1 MNNLKVFVLLAGMVA
16 LFGVVGGML
25 GGQTGMLL
33 ALVIAAVMSGV
44 MYFNSGKMALRAYRA
59 QVVSREQAPEIYE
72 IVDRLRQRADLPMP
86 QVAIAPHEQPNAFA
100 TGRNPEHAVVCV
112 TQGLVRLVNRDEI
125 EGVIAHEIGHIKNRD
140 MLLQTLSATLAGAIT
155 NLARF
160 GMYAP
165 SEGRRG
171 SPLAPLAALLA
182 PIAAMVIQFA
192 ISRSREF
199 KADATGAAI
208 SGKPLALASALGKL
222 QMAAKRI
229 PMAVSPT
236 MAPLAQVNPLSAF
249 RGGIASLFS
258 THPPTEERIARLEA
272 IARGGSFSQDINLY
286 KDG

>member
-112 TQGLVRLVNRDEI
+112 TQGLVQLVNRDEI

-140 MLLQTLSATLAGAIT
+140 MLLQTLSATMAGAIT

-272 IARGGSFSQDINLY
+272 IARGGNFN
-286 KDG
+286 

>member
-1 MNNLKVFVLLAGMVA
+1 VNNLKVFMLLAGMVA

-25 GGQTGMLL
+25 GGQNGMLL
-33 ALVIAAVMSGV
+33 ALVIAAVMSGF

-59 QVVSREQAPEIYE
+59 QIVTREQAPEIHE
-72 IVDRLRQRADLPMP
+72 IVDSLRQRAGLPMP

-100 TGRNPEHAVVCV
+100 TGRSPEHAVVCV
-112 TQGLVRLVNRDEI
+112 TQGLVQLVNRDEI
-125 EGVIAHEIGHIKNRD
+125 EGVIAHELAHIKNRD
-140 MLLQTLSATLAGAIT
+140 MLLQTLSATMAGAIT

-182 PIAAMVIQFA
+182 PVAAMVIQFA

-199 KADATGAAI
+199 KADATGAEI

-229 PMAVSPT
+229 PMAISPT

-258 THPPTEERIARLEA
+258 THPSTEERIARLEA
-272 IARGGSFSQDINLY
+272 MARDSSKVGART
-286 KDG
+286 

>member
-1 MNNLKVFVLLAGMVA
+1 MNNLKVFLLLAGMVA
-16 LFGVVGGML
+16 LFGVVGGMF

-33 ALVIAAVMSGV
+33 ALVIVAVMSGF

-59 QVVSREQAPEIYE
+59 QIVSREQAPEIYG
-72 IVDRLRQRADLPMP
+72 IVDRLRQRAGLPMP

-100 TGRNPEHAVVCV
+100 TGRSPEHAVVCV
-112 TQGLVRLVNRDEI
+112 TQGLVQLVDRDEI

-140 MLLQTLSATLAGAIT
+140 MLLQTLSATMAGAIT

-182 PIAAMVIQFA
+182 PFAAMVIQFA

-199 KADATGAAI
+199 KADATGAEI

-222 QMAAKRI
+222 QLAAKRI

-272 IARGGSFSQDINLY
+272 IARGEAITR
-286 KDG
+286 

>member
-1 MNNLKVFVLLAGMVA
+1 VNNLKVFMLLAGMVA

-25 GGQTGMLL
+25 GGQNGMLL
-33 ALVIAAVMSGV
+33 ALVIAAAMSGF

-59 QVVSREQAPEIYE
+59 QVVTREQAPEIHE
-72 IVDRLRQRADLPMP
+72 IVDRLRQRAGLPMP

-100 TGRNPEHAVVCV
+100 TGRSPEHAVVCV
-112 TQGLVRLVNRDEI
+112 TQGLLQLVNRDEI

-140 MLLQTLSATLAGAIT
+140 MLLQTLSATMAGAIT

-160 GMYAP
+160 GIYAP

-199 KADATGAAI
+199 KADATGAEI

-258 THPPTEERIARLEA
+258 THPSTEERIARLEA
-272 IARGGSFSQDINLY
+272 MARGGTPTR
-286 KDG
+286 

>member
-25 GGQTGMLL
+25 GGETGMML

-44 MYFNSGKMALRAYRA
+44 IYFNSGKMALRAYRA

>member
-1 MNNLKVFVLLAGMVA
+1 VNNFKVFVLLAGMVA

-33 ALVIAAVMSGV
+33 ALVIAAVMSGA

-72 IVDRLRQRADLPMP
+72 IVDRLRQRAGLPMP

-112 TQGLVRLVNRDEI
+112 TQGLVQLVSRDEI

-140 MLLQTLSATLAGAIT
+140 MLLQTLSATMAGAIT

-165 SEGRRG
+165 AEARRG
-171 SPLAPLAALLA
+171 SPLAPVAALLA
-182 PIAAMVIQFA
+182 PVAAMVIQFA

-199 KADATGAAI
+199 KADATGAEI

-272 IARGGSFSQDINLY
+272 IARSGR
-286 KDG
+286 

>member
-1 MNNLKVFVLLAGMVA
+1 
-16 LFGVVGGML
+16 
-25 GGQTGMLL
+25 LL
-33 ALVIAAVMSGV
+33 ALLIAAAMSGF

-59 QVVSREQAPEIYE
+59 QVVRREQAPEIYE
-72 IVDRLRQRADLPMP
+72 IVDRLRQRAGLPMP

-100 TGRNPEHAVVCV
+100 TGRSPEHAVVCV
-112 TQGLVRLVNRDEI
+112 TQGLVQLVNRDEI

-140 MLLQTLSATLAGAIT
+140 MLLQTLSATMAGAIT

-199 KADATGAAI
+199 KADATGAEI

-258 THPPTEERIARLEA
+258 THPSTEERIARLEA
-272 IARGGSFSQDINLY
+272 MARGETSTR
-286 KDG
+286 

>member
-1 MNNLKVFVLLAGMVA
+1 MNDLKVFVLLAGMVA

-33 ALVIAAVMSGV
+33 ALVIAAVMSGF

-72 IVDRLRQRADLPMP
+72 IVDRLRQRAGLPMP

-100 TGRNPEHAVVCV
+100 TGRSPEHAVVCV
-112 TQGLVRLVNRDEI
+112 TRGLVQLVNRDEI

-140 MLLQTLSATLAGAIT
+140 MLLQTLSATMAGAIT

-229 PMAVSPT
+229 PMAVPPT
-236 MAPLAQVNPLSAF
+236 MAPLAQVNPLAAF
-249 RGGIASLFS
+249 SGGIASLFS
-258 THPPTEERIARLEA
+258 THPPTGERIARLEA
-272 IARGGSFSQDINLY
+272 IARGGPFTS
-286 KDG
+286 

>member
-33 ALVIAAVMSGV
+33 ALVGAAVMSGL

-59 QVVSREQAPEIYE
+59 QVASREQAPEIYE
-72 IVDRLRQRADLPMP
+72 IVDRLRQRAGLPMP

-100 TGRNPEHAVVCV
+100 TGRSPEHAVVCV
-112 TQGLVRLVNRDEI
+112 TQGLVQLVSRDEI

-140 MLLQTLSATLAGAIT
+140 MLLQTLSATMAGAIT

-171 SPLAPLAALLA
+171 SPVAPLAALLA

-199 KADATGAAI
+199 KADATGAEI

-236 MAPLAQVNPLSAF
+236 MAPLAQVDPLSAF
-249 RGGIASLFS
+249 SGGIASLFS

-272 IARGGSFSQDINLY
+272 MAGPG
-286 KDG
+286 KT

>member
-1 MNNLKVFVLLAGMVA
+1 VNDVKVFVLLAGMVA

-33 ALVIAAVMSGV
+33 ALLIAAVMSGF
-44 MYFNSGKMALRAYRA
+44 MYFNSGRMALRAYRA

-72 IVDRLRQRADLPMP
+72 IVDRLRQRAGLPMP

-100 TGRNPEHAVVCV
+100 TGRSPEHAVVCV
-112 TQGLVRLVNRDEI
+112 TEGLVQLVDRDEI
-125 EGVIAHEIGHIKNRD
+125 EGVIAHELGHIKNRD
-140 MLLQTLSATLAGAIT
+140 MLLQTLSATMAGAIT

-171 SPLAPLAALLA
+171 SPMALLAALLS

-199 KADATGAAI
+199 KADATGAEI

-249 RGGIASLFS
+249 KGGIASLFS

-272 IARGGSFSQDINLY
+272 IARGDTFGR
-286 KDG
+286 

>member
-16 LFGVVGGML
+16 LFGVVGGMV

-33 ALVIAAVMSGV
+33 ALVIAAVMSGF

-59 QVVSREQAPEIYE
+59 QIVSREQAPEIYG
-72 IVDRLRQRADLPMP
+72 IVDRLRQRAGLPMP

-100 TGRNPEHAVVCV
+100 TGRSPEHAVVCV
-112 TQGLVRLVNRDEI
+112 TQGLVQLVDRDEI

-140 MLLQTLSATLAGAIT
+140 MLLQTLSATMAGAIT

-199 KADATGAAI
+199 KADATGAEI
-208 SGKPLALASALGKL
+208 SGRPLALASALGKL
-222 QMAAKRI
+222 QLAAKRI

-236 MAPLAQVNPLSAF
+236 MAPLAQVNPLSSF

-272 IARGGSFSQDINLY
+272 IARGGAFTGRQSSR
-286 KDG
+286 

>member
-1 MNNLKVFVLLAGMVA
+1 VNNLKVFMLLAGMVA

-25 GGQTGMLL
+25 GGQNGMLL
-33 ALVIAAVMSGV
+33 ALLIAAAMSGF

-59 QVVSREQAPEIYE
+59 QVVTREQAPEIHE
-72 IVDRLRQRADLPMP
+72 IVDRLRQRAGLPMP

-100 TGRNPEHAVVCV
+100 TGRSPEHAVVCV
-112 TQGLVRLVNRDEI
+112 TQGLLQLVNRDEI

-140 MLLQTLSATLAGAIT
+140 MLLQTLSATMAGAIT

-199 KADATGAAI
+199 KADATGAEI

-258 THPPTEERIARLEA
+258 THPSTEERIARLEA
-272 IARGGSFSQDINLY
+272 MARGGTSTR
-286 KDG
+286 

>member
-1 MNNLKVFVLLAGMVA
+1 MNNLKVFMLLAGMVA
-16 LFGVVGGML
+16 LYGVVGGML
-25 GGQTGMLL
+25 GGQNGMLL
-33 ALVIAAVMSGV
+33 ALVIAVVTSGF

-59 QVVSREQAPEIYE
+59 QVVTREQAPEIHE
-72 IVDRLRQRADLPMP
+72 IVDRLRQRAGLPMP

-100 TGRNPEHAVVCV
+100 TGRSPEHAVVCV
-112 TQGLVRLVNRDEI
+112 TQGLIQLVNRDEI

-140 MLLQTLSATLAGAIT
+140 MLLQTLSATMAGAIT

-199 KADATGAAI
+199 KADATGAEI

-258 THPPTEERIARLEA
+258 THPSTEERIARLEA
-272 IARGGSFSQDINLY
+272 MARGETSTR
-286 KDG
+286 